1 MPVNRCNVVYWYDN
15 TDFFHYN
22 LSAVS
27 TAGSKIFRVII
38 KITEKEC
45 ILLYII
51 DHKRKGI
58 KVVGFWPRYHFIIPY
73 LTIKLKDLSV
83 FAHERNFGSVWRNRK
98 SGWRS
103 LLYRRK
109 IEFRGEVIETV
120 RTVKGWI
127 QIEQMTAC
135 SISCNRKGESAHKG
149 FVRDSPFPF
158 LFLNPVIYF

>member
-1 MPVNRCNVVYWYDN
+1 MPVNKVHWYDN

-58 KVVGFWPRYHFIIPY
+58 KVGGG
-73 LTIKLKDLSV
+73 LTPISFYYTIFD
-83 FAHERNFGSVWRNRK
+83 H
-98 SGWRS
+98 
-103 LLYRRK
+103 
-109 IEFRGEVIETV
+109 
-120 RTVKGWI
+120 
-127 QIEQMTAC
+127 QIE
-135 SISCNRKGESAHKG
+135 R
-149 FVRDSPFPF
+149 FVRICTRKELRICMKES
-158 LFLNPVIYF
+158 